1 MAGGNTLN
9 CATSVTVSV
18 NRLGDAVVK
27 LTADAENSKASNSES
42 NNTKAYST
50 EANNNSA
57 VQEVEQNSLMTVYL
71 AYAEDAVRQHYLTAQ
86 VSQGT
91 TLYEALAQ
99 VGWLKQFEELA
110 TWCEQ
115 VVNTTTPTAKR
126 WHVGV
131 YAQKQPLNYQLQAF
145 DRVEVYRSLSADPM
159 SQRKNKSRS

>member
-50 EANNNSA
+50 
-57 VQEVEQNSLMTVYL
+57 VQQQVEQNSLMTVYL
-71 AYAEDAVRQHYLTAQ
+71 AYAEDAVCQHYLTAQ

-91 TLYEALAQ
+91 TLYEALVQ

-115 VVNTTTPTAKR
+115 VVDTPTPTAKR

-159 SQRKNKSRS
+159 SQRKNKSRG

>member
-1 MAGGNTLN
+1 M
-9 CATSVTVSV
+9 
-18 NRLGDAVVK
+18 VK

-50 EANNNSA
+50 
-57 VQEVEQNSLMTVYL
+57 VQQQVEQNSLMTVYL
-71 AYAEDAVRQHYLTAQ
+71 AYAEDGVRQHYLTAQ

-99 VGWLKQFEELA
+99 VGWLKQFEALA

-115 VVNTTTPTAKR
+115 VVNMTTPTAKR

>member
-1 MAGGNTLN
+1 M
-9 CATSVTVSV
+9 
-18 NRLGDAVVK
+18 VK

-50 EANNNSA
+50 
-57 VQEVEQNSLMTVYL
+57 VQQQVEQNSLMTVYL
-71 AYAEDAVRQHYLTAQ
+71 AYAEDGVRQHYLTAQ

-159 SQRKNKSRS
+159 YQRKNKSRG

>member
-1 MAGGNTLN
+1 MAGGNTTD

-50 EANNNSA
+50 
-57 VQEVEQNSLMTVYL
+57 VQQQVEQNSLMTVYL
-71 AYAEDAVRQHYLTAQ
+71 AYAEDGVRQHYLTAQ

-159 SQRKNKSRS
+159 SQRKNKSRG